1 MSKIKAVTIHTGHN
15 PRGKIACGA
24 SDYIDESTE
33 ARIIVKKVKVLLKK
47 NGIKVYD
54 CTINNGTNQRDVLK
68 KICKKCNS
76 KKRDVDI
83 SIHFNSAAHQPKK
96 DDKTTGTE
104 VLVKSMAGVRG
115 DLAGRICTRL
125 AKLGF
130 RNRGVKVTDNLYV
143 LNQTSKPALLVEVC
157 FVSDPDDASLYK
169 NHKDDVAKAIV
180 KAILDYNE
188 LNS

>member
-1 MSKIKAVTIHTGHN
+1 MSKIKTVTIHAGHN
-15 PRGKIACGA
+15 PKGKIACGA

-33 ARIIVKKVKVLLKK
+33 ARIIVKKVKALLKK

-54 CTINNGTNQRDVLK
+54 CTVNNGTNQKDVLK
-68 KICKKCNS
+68 KICEKCNS

-104 VLVKSMAGVRG
+104 VWIKSVEGVRG
-115 DLAGRICTRL
+115 NLASRICMNI

-130 RNRGVKVTDNLYV
+130 RNRGIKASDNLYF
-143 LNQTSKPALLVEVC
+143 LNHTAKPAILIEVC
-157 FVSDPDDASLYK
+157 FVSDPDDAALYK
-169 NHKDDVAKAIV
+169 KRKDDVANAIV
-180 KAILDYNE
+180 QAILE
-188 LNS
+188 SR